1 MPTAVV
7 LETDASDNPIEMY
20 DRITHELNGGQPF
33 TSREHWGGGLI
44 SHVAGVTEDGSG
56 VVVDV
61 WEDRASMERWMERV
75 GPLIEREGF
84 QPRVRVIEET
94 HNVVT

>member
-1 MPTAVV
+1 MPIAFV
-7 LETDASDNPIEMY
+7 LETDASTNPIETY
-20 DRITHELNGGQPF
+20 DRITHELNNGQPF

-44 SHVAGVTEDGSG
+44 SHVAGTTEDGNG

-61 WEDRASMERWMERV
+61 WEDQASMDRWMERV
-75 GPLIEREGF
+75 GPLIEREGI
-84 QPRVRVIEET
+84 QPRVRVLAV